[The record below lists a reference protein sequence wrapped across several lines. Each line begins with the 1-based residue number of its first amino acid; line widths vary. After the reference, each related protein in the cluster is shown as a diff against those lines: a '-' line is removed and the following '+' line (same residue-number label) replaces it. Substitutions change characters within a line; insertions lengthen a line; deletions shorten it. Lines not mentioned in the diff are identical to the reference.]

1 MTNDIEKIDKQ
12 IEKNDRMELA
22 GKFISALL
30 KDFKKNGKQ
39 AIEDVRKKSPSK
51 YLDLVAG
58 AIPKE
63 AKEQKHLHLSLIKTM
78 KELGQHG
85 LDEEIVDV
93 VSRSG
98 DVREGSFGSKED
110 GAVSKAGSQGN
121 NHT

>member
-1 MTNDIEKIDKQ
+1 MTDKLDKQ

-22 GKFISALL
+22 GKFVSALL
-30 KDFKKNGKQ
+30 KDFKKHGKQ
-39 AIEDVRKKSPSK
+39 AIEDTRAKYPSK

-93 VSRSG
+93 VSRPG
-98 DVREGSFGSKED
+98 DVCEGSVGSEED
-110 GAVSKAGSQGN
+110 GAVPKAGSTGN
-121 NHT
+121 NNT